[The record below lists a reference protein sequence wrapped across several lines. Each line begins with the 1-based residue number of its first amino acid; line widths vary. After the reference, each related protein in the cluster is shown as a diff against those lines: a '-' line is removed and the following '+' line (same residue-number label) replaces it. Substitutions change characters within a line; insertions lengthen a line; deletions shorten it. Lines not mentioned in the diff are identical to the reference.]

1 MNAISGARVQPR
13 VERRRRVFKQETQ
26 THGGVKRYGTPLK
39 KILKILNI

>member
-1 MNAISGARVQPR
+1 MNTIYSPRIQPR
-13 VERRRRVFKQETQ
+13 VEQRQRVFKQETQ

>member
-1 MNAISGARVQPR
+1 MNTIYRLRTQPR
-13 VERRRRVFKQETQ
+13 VVQQRCIFKQETE